1 MNLITFLSF
10 SIYVV
15 WKIKTL
21 EKNALPLKK
30 RKREKDRKGEKNH
43 ERIKYTKFC
52 FFFFLQTLILIH
64 TTYTIVN
71 KLSLDKPPHPFDAKS
86 IPFT

>member
-1 MNLITFLSF
+1 MFCIWGFWVILIKMNLITFLSF

-52 FFFFLQTLILIH
+52 FFFF
-64 TTYTIVN
+64 
-71 KLSLDKPPHPFDAKS
+71 FF
-86 IPFT
+86 FTDPDFNPYYLYYSQ